1 MSGLDLA
8 IMAIVLVGLWRGFV
22 AGATRT
28 AMSLVSWLLALFV
41 ATKLAHQFS
50 PMFVGVVETPILQ
63 TALAFLAI
71 FLGVIAVLQLIVY
84 LINKMLSAVKLSWL
98 DKLAGGVLGAGVG
111 VLKVLVVLSV
121 TAPLLVHFDI
131 WGRSPLTQALVP
143 YAPLAKTLLG
153 EVASEVYNELNE
165 ELDNS
170 KLLKNQ

>member
-71 FLGVIAVLQLIVY
+71 FLGVIAVLQLVVY
-84 LINKMLSAVKLSWL
+84 LITKALSAVKLSWL

-111 VLKVLVVLSV
+111 LLKVLVVLSF
-121 TAPLLVHFDI
+121 TAPLLANFDV
-131 WGRSPLTQALVP
+131 WHRSALTQAIVP
-143 YAPLAKTLLG
+143 YAPLAKSLLS
-153 EVASEVYNELNE
+153 EMASEVYNEFE
-165 ELDNS
+165 QELQ
-170 KLLKNQ
+170 KTTH

>member
-111 VLKVLVVLSV
+111 LLKVLVVLSF
-121 TAPLLVHFDI
+121 TAPLLANFDV
-131 WGRSPLTQALVP
+131 WHRSALTQAIVP
-143 YAPLAKTLLG
+143 YAPLAKSLLS
-153 EVASEVYNELNE
+153 EMASEVYDEFEQELQ
-165 ELDNS
+165 
-170 KLLKNQ
+170 KTTH